1 LFVVTYYTEKKNFMI
16 KNNII
21 IACLSAAIT
30 MVACKK
36 DQHNNHQNIKD
47 SAVHSQIIEDSRES
61 AQKIHPVKKD
71 SADGE
76 NERKENAKIP
86 VSKKTVDGVFVASN
100 CDGGRFSIEFKN
112 TGGQSTFKI
121 FDKKKIIAAG
131 NVSAETDEKTGE
143 ITNLEMGEIGGL
155 YEGDK
160 IVIQNYGNSMNEF
173 DHFTQ
178 CGEKYLEFTRQK

>member
-1 LFVVTYYTEKKNFMI
+1 MISKTFSAICLVAVFSLVSCKKNESQHS
-16 KNNII
+16 KNTKDSSVVSNVMKEDPKPVQNQKTENTD
-21 IACLSAAIT
+21 SAAGEDKRKDN
-30 MVACKK
+30 VA
-36 DQHNNHQNIKD
+36 
-47 SAVHSQIIEDSRES
+47 
-61 AQKIHPVKKD
+61 
-71 SADGE
+71 
-76 NERKENAKIP
+76 IP
-86 VSKKTVDGVFVASN
+86 MSKKTVDGIFVANN

-131 NVSAETDEKTGE
+131 NVSTETDEKTGE

-155 YEGDK
+155 YQGDK

-178 CGEKYLEFTRQK
+178 CGDKYLEFNRTK

>member
-1 LFVVTYYTEKKNFMI
+1 MISKKFSVICLIAVLSAVSCKKNEDRY
-16 KNNII
+16 
-21 IACLSAAIT
+21 
-30 MVACKK
+30 KK
-36 DQHNNHQNIKD
+36 SIKD
-47 SAVHSQIIEDSRES
+47 SSAVSEVTKEY
-61 AQKIHPVKKD
+61 QKPIQDQKTEKPD
-71 SADGE
+71 SAAGKDPHQD
-76 NERKENAKIP
+76 NETTSA
-86 VSKKTVDGVFVASN
+86 SKKTVDGIFVATN

-121 FDKKKIIAAG
+121 FDQKKIIAAG
-131 NVSAETDEKTGE
+131 NVSAETDEKTGA

-178 CGEKYLEFTRQK
+178 CGDKYLEFSRQK